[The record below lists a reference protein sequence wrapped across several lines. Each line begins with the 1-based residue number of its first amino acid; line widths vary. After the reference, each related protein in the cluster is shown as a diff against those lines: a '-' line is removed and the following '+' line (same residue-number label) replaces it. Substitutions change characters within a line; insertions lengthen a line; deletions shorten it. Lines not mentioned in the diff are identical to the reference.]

1 MSSGINKIILVG
13 NLGNDPEVR
22 VGQSGGTFATLSI
35 ATSDQ
40 WKDKQGEKQ
49 ERTEWHRV
57 IMFGRLAEIARD
69 YLKKGATV
77 YIEGRIQTRKY
88 NNKSGNERYITEVVG
103 NQLEMLGGRQS
114 EQGTTQMNSAPPPQN
129 ATSNEDMEWFDKVP
143 F

>member
-1 MSSGINKIILVG
+1 MSRGINKIILVG

-22 VGQSGGTFATLSI
+22 VGQSGNTFATLSV

-69 YLKKGATV
+69 YLHKGSTV
-77 YIEGRIQTRKY
+77 YLEGKIQTRKY
-88 NNKSGNERYITEVVG
+88 NDKSGNERYITEIIG
-103 NQLEMLGGRQS
+103 NKMEMLGGRPSGQTGA
-114 EQGTTQMNSAPPPQN
+114 ETAATPPPQN
-129 ATSNEDMEWFDKVP
+129 EAINTDMEWFDKVP

>member
-1 MSSGINKIILVG
+1 MGRGINKIILVG
-13 NLGNDPEVR
+13 NLGNDPEVK
-22 VGQSGGTFATLSI
+22 VGQSGNTFATLSV
-35 ATSDQ
+35 ATTDQ

-69 YLKKGATV
+69 YLKKGASV

-88 NNKSGNERYITEVVG
+88 NDQAGNERYITEIVG
-103 NQLEMLGGRQS
+103 NQLEMLGGRPAGQNGAAAS
-114 EQGTTQMNSAPPPQN
+114 TTHPSSN
-129 ATSNEDMEWFDKVP
+129 TSNESDMEWFDKVP